1 MNSQLTGQPRGKVLW
16 LLFYHFFK
24 IALFVV
30 GGGYAILLAAEEIFV
45 KRLHWLKDGEL
56 MDMLAI
62 IQTIPGL
69 LAGNAAIYVGYR
81 AAGRLGA
88 LVALTGVALPSFLV
102 ITVVAMGF
110 SWIPMENGYI
120 QGAFVGVR
128 TALAGLM
135 LVTLIRMWN
144 KTVHDW
150 IQYLIVLACFIG
162 IVFLNWNPG
171 LLLIG
176 AMALGIVYCM
186 GICDKLP
193 AAATEL
199 DHDTEDR
206 Q

>member
-1 MNSQLTGQPRGKVLW
+1 MGSQLSGQPRGKVLW

-30 GGGYAILLAAEEIFV
+30 GGGYAILLAAEDIFV
-45 KRLHWLKDGEL
+45 KRLHWLRDGEL
-56 MDMLAI
+56 MEMLAI

-88 LVALTGVALPSFLV
+88 FVALAGVALPSFLV
-102 ITVVAMGF
+102 ITFVAMGF
-110 SWIPMENGYI
+110 SCIPMNNGYI

-135 LVTLIRMWN
+135 LVTLVRMWN
-144 KTVHDW
+144 KTVRDW
-150 IQYLIVLACFIG
+150 LQYLIVLACFAG
-162 IVFLNWNPG
+162 IVFLRWNPG

-176 AMALGIVYCM
+176 AMGLGVIYCM
-186 GICDKLP
+186 GICRSLP
-193 AAATEL
+193 EAACVDDA
-199 DHDTEDR
+199 EDDA
-206 Q
+206 

>member
-1 MNSQLTGQPRGKVLW
+1 MNTELTSQPRGKVLW

-81 AAGRLGA
+81 SAGRLGA

-135 LVTLIRMWN
+135 LVTLVRMWN

-162 IVFLNWNPG
+162 IVFLHWTPG
-171 LLLIG
+171 LLLVG
-176 AMALGIVYCM
+176 AMVLGIVYCM
-186 GICDKLP
+186 GICDRLP
-193 AAATEL
+193 AAAEL
-199 DHDTEDR
+199 DDNTED
-206 Q
+206 

>member
-1 MNSQLTGQPRGKVLW
+1 MNTELTSQPRGKVLW

-81 AAGRLGA
+81 SAGRLGA

-102 ITVVAMGF
+102 ITIVAMGF
-110 SWIPMENGYI
+110 SWIPM
-120 QGAFVGVR
+120 
-128 TALAGLM
+128 
-135 LVTLIRMWN
+135 
-144 KTVHDW
+144 
-150 IQYLIVLACFIG
+150 
-162 IVFLNWNPG
+162 
-171 LLLIG
+171 
-176 AMALGIVYCM
+176 
-186 GICDKLP
+186 
-193 AAATEL
+193 
-199 DHDTEDR
+199 
-206 Q
+206 

>member
-150 IQYLIVLACFIG
+150 IQYLIVQACFIG
-162 IVFLNWNPG
+162 VVFLHWNPG
-171 LLLIG
+171 LLLVG
-176 AMALGIVYCM
+176 AMALGVVYCM